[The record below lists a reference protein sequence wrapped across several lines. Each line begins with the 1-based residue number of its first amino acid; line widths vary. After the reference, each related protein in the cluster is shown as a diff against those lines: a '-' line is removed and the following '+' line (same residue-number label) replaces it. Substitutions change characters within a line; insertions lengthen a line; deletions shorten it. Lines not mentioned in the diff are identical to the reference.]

1 MHEMAI
7 TQSILDI
14 AVSEA
19 EKHKAK
25 KVRQIKIRIGEYSGV
40 VPQLIQEYY
49 NLISRGT
56 IAEQA
61 ELILERVP
69 LTVRCRACGET
80 NRIDKRKVICPVCGS
95 VDLQL
100 LTGREF
106 YVESL
111 EVD

>member
-1 MHEMAI
+1 MHEMAV

-19 EKHKAK
+19 EKHGATRVKE
-25 KVRQIKIRIGEYSGV
+25 IKIKVGAYSGI

-49 NLISRGT
+49 NLISAGT

-61 ELILERVP
+61 KLIIDRVP
-69 LTVRCRACGET
+69 VTVRCKTCGQVSEIEK
-80 NRIDKRKVICPVCGS
+80 NKYACPVCES
-95 VDLQL
+95 IEIQL

-106 YVESL
+106 YVDSL